1 MIVCN
6 RVILTLYTK
15 YVIFS
20 MPSWIKAK
28 RFSAFTALPY
38 GGNPAWVVMGAEDLA
53 DREIQTIAS
62 DLNPNSDT
70 AFVFS
75 ESTAEADIFLR
86 FFNGKHEV
94 NFSSHAAIATYF
106 ALSAEGVLKLKEPE
120 TIIKQRTK
128 TGINSVEL
136 RVEGE
141 RITRATITLAK
152 PSYLDL
158 EINPALV
165 ARFLGLSQADVTGA
179 GLPMDVVSTSFYDL
193 VVTVRSLKEMRNIVP
208 NFSLMDSFCVR
219 LGINGIIVFCR
230 QTFDVESTAFMRHFT
245 PSTGI
250 NENPISGLAAGSL
263 GCYLLKHKMLE
274 PANFSRIIIE
284 QGHLQQKQGKVYVY
298 LETTRGQI
306 YRVKIGGNAVI
317 TFTGY
322 ILTP

>member
-1 MIVCN
+1 
-6 RVILTLYTK
+6 
-15 YVIFS
+15 
-20 MPSWIKAK
+20 
-28 RFSAFTALPY
+28 
-38 GGNPAWVVMGAEDLA
+38 MGAEDLT
-53 DREIQTIAS
+53 DREMQTIAS
-62 DLNPNSDT
+62 DLSPNSDT

-75 ESTAEADIFLR
+75 ESTAEANIYLR
-86 FFNGKHEV
+86 FFNGKKEL

-106 ALSAEGVLKLKEPE
+106 ALSGEGVLKLKEPE
-120 TIIKQRTK
+120 TTVKQRTK
-128 TGINSVEL
+128 TGINPVEL

-141 RITRATITLAK
+141 RISRATITLAK
-152 PSYLDL
+152 PAYLDL

-165 ARFLGLSQADVTGA
+165 ARFLGLGQSDVTGA
-179 GLPMDVVSTSFYDL
+179 GSPMDVVSTGFYDL
-193 VVTVRSLKEMRNIVP
+193 IVPVRSLKDVRNLMP

-219 LGINGIIVFCR
+219 LGISGIIVFCR

-245 PSTGI
+245 PTTGV
-250 NENPISGLAAGSL
+250 NENLISGLAAGSL
-263 GCYLLKHKMLE
+263 GCYLIKHKMLE

-284 QGHLQQKQGKVYVY
+284 QGHLHQKQGKVYVH

>member
-1 MIVCN
+1 
-6 RVILTLYTK
+6 
-15 YVIFS
+15 

-38 GGNPAWVVMGAEDLA
+38 GGNPAWVILGAEDLT
-53 DREIQTIAS
+53 DKEIRTLAL
-62 DLNPNSDT
+62 DLNPNTDI
-70 AFVFS
+70 AYVFS
-75 ESTAEADIFLR
+75 EKTTEANIFLR
-86 FFNGKHEV
+86 FFNGKNEI

-106 ALSAEGVLKLKEPE
+106 ALSGEGVLKLKEPE
-120 TIIKQRTK
+120 TVIKQRTK

-141 RITRATITLAK
+141 RITRATITLSK

-158 EINPALV
+158 DVNPALV
-165 ARFLGLSQADVTGA
+165 SRFLGLSQADVTAA
-179 GLPMDVVSTSFYDL
+179 GLPMDVISTGFYDL
-193 VVTVRSLKEMRNIVP
+193 VVPLRSLKEMRNISP
-208 NFSLMDSFCVR
+208 NYSLMDSFCVR
-219 LGINGIIVFCR
+219 LGISGIIVFCR

-245 PSTGI
+245 PSIGV
-250 NENPISGLAAGSL
+250 NENPISGLAAGTL

-284 QGHLQQKQGKVYVY
+284 QGHLQQKQGKVYVH

>member
-1 MIVCN
+1 
-6 RVILTLYTK
+6 
-15 YVIFS
+15 

-38 GGNPAWVVMGAEDLA
+38 GGNPAWVVMGAEDLTEP
-53 DREIQTIAS
+53 EIQTIAS

-75 ESTAEADIFLR
+75 ESTAEANLYLR
-86 FFNGKHEV
+86 FFNGKKEL

-106 ALSAEGVLKLKEPE
+106 ALSGEGMLKLKEPE
-120 TIIKQRTK
+120 TTIKQRTK
-128 TGINSVEL
+128 AGINPVEL

-141 RITRATITLAK
+141 RISRATINLAK
-152 PSYLDL
+152 PMYLDL

-165 ARFLGLSQADVTGA
+165 ARFLGLNQSDVTGA
-179 GLPMDVVSTSFYDL
+179 GMPMDVVSTGFYDL
-193 VVTVRSLKEMRNIVP
+193 VVPVRSLKEMRNLMP

-219 LGINGIIVFCR
+219 LGISGVIVFCR

-245 PSTGI
+245 PTTGV
-250 NENPISGLAAGSL
+250 NENLISGLAAGSL

-284 QGHLQQKQGKVYVY
+284 QGHLHQKQGKVYVH

>member
-1 MIVCN
+1 
-6 RVILTLYTK
+6 
-15 YVIFS
+15 

-38 GGNPAWVVMGAEDLA
+38 GGNPAWVVMGAEDLTEP
-53 DREIQTIAS
+53 EIQTIAS

-75 ESTAEADIFLR
+75 ESTAEANIYLR
-86 FFNGKHEV
+86 FFNGKKEL

-106 ALSAEGVLKLKEPE
+106 ALSGEGMLKLKEPE
-120 TIIKQRTK
+120 TTIKQRTK
-128 TGINSVEL
+128 AGINPVEL

-141 RITRATITLAK
+141 RISRATINLAK
-152 PSYLDL
+152 PMYLDL

-165 ARFLGLSQADVTGA
+165 ARFLGLNQSDVTGA
-179 GLPMDVVSTSFYDL
+179 GMPMDVVSTGFYDL
-193 VVTVRSLKEMRNIVP
+193 VVPVRSLKEMRNLMP

-219 LGINGIIVFCR
+219 LGISGVIVFCR

-245 PSTGI
+245 PTTGV
-250 NENPISGLAAGSL
+250 NENLISGLAAGSL

-284 QGHLQQKQGKVYVY
+284 QGHLHQKQGKVYVH

>member
-1 MIVCN
+1 
-6 RVILTLYTK
+6 
-15 YVIFS
+15 

-38 GGNPAWVVMGAEDLA
+38 GGNPAWVILGAEDLT
-53 DREIQTIAS
+53 DKEILTLAT
-62 DLNPNSDT
+62 DLNPTSDA

-75 ESTAEADIFLR
+75 ETTTEANIFLR
-86 FFNGKHEV
+86 FFNGRNET

-106 ALSAEGVLKLKEPE
+106 ALSGEGVLKLKEPE
-120 TIIKQRTK
+120 TVIKQRTK

-152 PSYLDL
+152 PSHLDL
-158 EINPALV
+158 DVNPALV
-165 ARFLGLSQADVTGA
+165 SRFLGLSQADVTA
-179 GLPMDVVSTSFYDL
+179 VGLPMDVISTGFYDL
-193 VVTVRSLKEMRNIVP
+193 VVPLRSLKEMRNINP
-208 NFSLMDSFCVR
+208 NYSLMDSFCVR
-219 LGINGIIVFCR
+219 LGISGIIVFCR

-245 PSTGI
+245 PSVGV
-250 NENPISGLAAGSL
+250 NENPISGLAAGTL

-284 QGHLQQKQGKVYVY
+284 QGHLQQKQGKVYVH

>member
-1 MIVCN
+1 
-6 RVILTLYTK
+6 
-15 YVIFS
+15 
-20 MPSWIKAK
+20 
-28 RFSAFTALPY
+28 
-38 GGNPAWVVMGAEDLA
+38 MGAEDLT
-53 DREIQTIAS
+53 DREMQTIAS
-62 DLNPNSDT
+62 DLSPNSDT

-75 ESTAEADIFLR
+75 ESTAEANIYLR
-86 FFNGKHEV
+86 FFNGKNEL

-106 ALSAEGVLKLKEPE
+106 ALSGEGVLKLKEPE
-120 TIIKQRTK
+120 TTVKQRTK
-128 TGINSVEL
+128 TGINPVEL

-141 RITRATITLAK
+141 RISRATITLAK
-152 PSYLDL
+152 PAYLDL

-165 ARFLGLSQADVTGA
+165 ARFLGLGQSDVTGA
-179 GLPMDVVSTSFYDL
+179 GSPMDVVSTGFYDL
-193 VVTVRSLKEMRNIVP
+193 IVPVRSLKDVRNLMP

-219 LGINGIIVFCR
+219 LGISGIIVFCR

-245 PSTGI
+245 PTTGV
-250 NENPISGLAAGSL
+250 NENLISGLAAGSL
-263 GCYLLKHKMLE
+263 GCYLIKHKMLE

-284 QGHLQQKQGKVYVY
+284 QGHLHQKQGKVYVH

>member
-1 MIVCN
+1 
-6 RVILTLYTK
+6 
-15 YVIFS
+15 

-28 RFSAFTALPY
+28 RFSAFTAMPY
-38 GGNPAWVVMGAEDLA
+38 GGNPAWVVLGAGDL
-53 DREIQTIAS
+53 DDHEIQTLAS

-75 ESTAEADIFLR
+75 ESTAEANIFLR
-86 FFNGKHEV
+86 FFNGKNEI

-106 ALSAEGVLKLKEPE
+106 ALSGEGVLKVKEPE

-128 TGINSVEL
+128 AGIHPVEL
-136 RVEGE
+136 RIEGD
-141 RITRATITLAK
+141 RITRATITLNK

-165 ARFLGLSQADVTGA
+165 ARFLGLNQADVTA
-179 GLPMDVVSTSFYDL
+179 VGLPMDVISTSFYDL
-193 VVTVRSLKEMRNIVP
+193 VVPVRSLKEMRNIMP

-219 LGINGIIVFCR
+219 LGISGIIAFCR

-245 PSTGI
+245 PSFGI
-250 NENPISGLAAGSL
+250 NENPISGLAAGTL

-284 QGHLQQKQGKVYVY
+284 QGHLQHKQGKVYVH

-322 ILTP
+322 LLTP

>member
-1 MIVCN
+1 
-6 RVILTLYTK
+6 
-15 YVIFS
+15 

-38 GGNPAWVVMGAEDLA
+38 GGNPAWVILGAEDLT
-53 DREIQTIAS
+53 DKEILTLAS

-70 AFVFS
+70 AYVFS
-75 ESTAEADIFLR
+75 ETTTEADIFLR
-86 FFNGKHEV
+86 FFNGRNEI

-106 ALSAEGVLKLKEPE
+106 ALSGEGVLKLKEPE
-120 TIIKQRTK
+120 TAIKQRTK

-141 RITRATITLAK
+141 RITRATISLSK

-158 EINPALV
+158 DVNPTLV
-165 ARFLGLSQADVTGA
+165 SRFLGLSQADVTAA
-179 GLPMDVVSTSFYDL
+179 GLPMDVISTGFYDL
-193 VVTVRSLKEMRNIVP
+193 VVPLRSLKEMRNINP
-208 NFSLMDSFCVR
+208 NYSLMDSFCVR
-219 LGINGIIVFCR
+219 LGISGIIVFCR

-245 PSTGI
+245 PSIGV
-250 NENPISGLAAGSL
+250 NESPISGLAAGTL

-284 QGHLQQKQGKVYVY
+284 QGHLQQKQGKVYVH